1 MTSCSIDRNAL
12 IEIFRLIFLQ
22 AVPVEACL
30 SLCAQLPP
38 VVRAYPAELKALAA
52 MLRLRLFEAISLMP
66 PATLEKSYT
75 QLLRL
80 LVSAYVSRLS
90 LSNVGITQH
99 DL

>member
-1 MTSCSIDRNAL
+1 M
-12 IEIFRLIFLQ
+12 
-22 AVPVEACL
+22 EACL
-30 SLCAQLPP
+30 SLCAQLPS

-80 LVSAYVSRLS
+80 LVSATVTIDDELSVLSCVSSSARARAYLPLS
-90 LSNVGITQH
+90 TFIRGAAQ
-99 DL
+99 

>member
-1 MTSCSIDRNAL
+1 M
-12 IEIFRLIFLQ
+12 
-22 AVPVEACL
+22 EACL
-30 SLCAQLPP
+30 SLCAQLPS

-80 LVSAYVSRLS
+80 LVSATVTVDDELLSVLSCVSSSARAYLPLS
-90 LSNVGITQH
+90 IFIRGAAQ
-99 DL
+99 

>member
-1 MTSCSIDRNAL
+1 MRRNAL
-12 IEIFRLIFLQ
+12 TDSIPTRIHPQ

-30 SLCAQLPP
+30 SLCAQLPS

-80 LVSAYVSRLS
+80 LVSA
-90 LSNVGITQH
+90 
-99 DL
+99 

>member
-1 MTSCSIDRNAL
+1 MRRNAL
-12 IEIFRLIFLQ
+12 TDSIPSRFRPK

-30 SLCAQLPP
+30 SLCAQLPS

-80 LVSAYVSRLS
+80 LVSA
-90 LSNVGITQH
+90 
-99 DL
+99 